1 MTADCLPVL
10 FCNKAGTEVAAAHA
24 GWRGLC
30 EGVLEETVACFH
42 DDSANLI
49 AWLGPAIGPQAFEVG
64 PEVRDAFMEKDPQA
78 VEAFVASGD
87 KYLAD
92 IYQLARQRLNNVG
105 VTHIFGGDR
114 CTFTEKGDFSPIAA
128 TRRQVVWQVSFG

>member
-1 MTADCLPVL
+1 
-10 FCNKAGTEVAAAHA
+10 
-24 GWRGLC
+24 
-30 EGVLEETVACFH
+30 EGVLEETVACFQ

-64 PEVRDAFMEKDPQA
+64 PEVRQAFMEKDPQA
-78 VEAFVASGD
+78 VNAFVASGD

-105 VTHIFGGDR
+105 VTQIFGGDR
-114 CTFTEKGDFSPIAA
+114 CT
-128 TRRQVVWQVSFG
+128 